1 MAQKPGG
8 DHVDYPQST
17 SSFLSGSQAS
27 EGDELEQL
35 KSTFIQNVSHEL
47 RTPLQIVQGYASL
60 LREGDLGVLAPEQEE
75 AILVIAKRAD
85 ELRSLVERIGLLL
98 SIEGQAIV
106 SEPFAFNNIV
116 AKVVETQQKKVEE
129 AGLELET
136 HIEPNLMLLGD
147 PYHLEQVVDC
157 LLDNAIKFTPEG
169 GQVQIEAYEESGQI
183 CLTVAD
189 TGIGIDESDLE
200 HIFSGFYQVD
210 GSTTRRYDGLGLG
223 LTVVKAVTQ
232 SHNGQISV
240 ESDPGHGSRFTVK
253 FPAMPSGE
261 VASRF
266 TEGETTLQ
274 RVLIVDDE
282 KFVVLTLGE
291 ALSSLPNCEVTTA
304 TSGAEA
310 LKLFRQ
316 QPFELLITDYRM
328 PDTNGIDLAKRIEKL
343 YPDTVIIMITAY
355 GDDMLRE
362 EAAQSPIR
370 RIMDKPVQIAEIRD
384 VTLEALGRLEEQYDG
399 DDPD

>member
-1 MAQKPGG
+1 M
-8 DHVDYPQST
+8 DYPQST

-85 ELRSLVERIGLLL
+85 ELRTLVERISLLL

-129 AGLELET
+129 AGLELEA

-370 RIMDKPVQIAEIRD
+370 RIMDKPVQIAEIRN

-399 DDPD
+399 DNLD